1 MSAPAIAILHRD
13 DHLVAVAKPAGLL
26 VHRSPIDRHET
37 RFALQEVR
45 DLLRRHVYP
54 VHRLDKPTS
63 GLLLF
68 ALTPEAA
75 RSLTDAFAA
84 GAVAKRYLAVARGIV
99 PDDGV
104 IDHPLTE
111 EPDRFDGTEGA
122 NRLPREAVTLY
133 RRLAATELP
142 VATGRYPTSR
152 YSLVLLEPKTGRRHQ
167 LRRHL
172 KHLRHPIIG
181 DTTHGEG
188 RHNRLFR
195 EQFACGRLLL
205 HAAELTLPHPASG
218 RAFTISAPIDA
229 GLLALFDRLG
239 WRDAVPP
246 QWLPPAP

>member
-1 MSAPAIAILHRD
+1 MSAPGIAILHRD
-13 DHLVAVAKPAGLL
+13 EHLVAVAKPAGLL

-75 RSLTDAFAA
+75 RSLTGAFAA
-84 GAVAKRYLAVARGIV
+84 GVVAKRYLAVARGVV
-99 PDDGV
+99 PDEGV
-104 IDHPLTE
+104 IDHPLLE
-111 EPDRFDGTEGA
+111 EPDRLDGPGCTDRPLRTA
-122 NRLPREAVTLY
+122 LTLY
-133 RRLAATELP
+133 RRLAAAELP

-172 KHLRHPIIG
+172 KHLCHPIIG
-181 DTTHGEG
+181 DTTYGEG

-195 EQFACGRLLL
+195 DRFDCGRLLL
-205 HAAELTLPHPASG
+205 HAAGLTLPHPASG
-218 RAFTISAPIDA
+218 RTFTIAAPVD
-229 GLLALFDRLG
+229 GELLVLFDQLG
-239 WRDAVPP
+239 WRDAVPR
-246 QWLPPAP
+246 QWIPPAP